1 MFHSVDQ
8 ESSQMDKIAVYN
20 DPDRRSQ
27 AQPVASQADDDIHLI
42 NLWLRGKSPN
52 TQEAYGRDITQFVDN
67 VDLPLGRVKLQHFW
81 DWADH
86 LEASGLVPATI
97 ARKLAALKSLF
108 SFGHRIGYLTYNVG
122 AAVSTPKVPDRLAER
137 ILSEPDVQC
146 ILVHEENFRNA
157 VLLRLFYASGAR
169 VSELASLN
177 WKAVQERGKE
187 NGRPVGQVVLLGKGE
202 KTRSILL
209 SADTWEAMDKLKT
222 DELSCGHGSANDPVF
237 RSRKGGALSR
247 QQMWRV
253 VKTAAKRA
261 GLEKAISPH
270 WLRHAHASH
279 ALDHGAPAHLV
290 KETLGH
296 KSLATTS
303 KYTHARPDD
312 SSARYLA
319 V

>member
-1 MFHSVDQ
+1 MDQ
-8 ESSQMDKIAVYN
+8 LVIRNEHDPQSQVQI
-20 DPDRRSQ
+20 
-27 AQPVASQADDDIHLI
+27 VASQADDDIHLI
-42 NLWLRGKSPN
+42 NLWLRGKSLN
-52 TQEAYGRDITQFVDN
+52 TQEAYRRDITQFVDH

-122 AAVSTPKVPDRLAER
+122 AAVSTPKVPDHLAER
-137 ILSEPDVQC
+137 ILSERDVQR
-146 ILVHEENFRNA
+146 ILFHEENLRNA

-169 VSELASLN
+169 VSELANLY

-209 SADTWEAMDKLKT
+209 SADTWEAIDKLKT
-222 DELSCGHGSANDPVF
+222 DELGRGYGSEEDPVF
-237 RSRKGGALSR
+237 RSRKGGLLSR

-253 VKTAAKRA
+253 VKTAAKKV
-261 GLEKAISPH
+261 GLEQAVSPH

-279 ALDHGAPAHLV
+279 ALDHGAPTHLV

-303 KYTHARPDD
+303 KYAHARPDD
-312 SSARYLA
+312 SSARYLGI
-319 V
+319 